1 MVPGKLRDR
10 EGGIERQTPYGRSLM
25 HDGHEQSVAVLTLG
39 EPLVAELGWALVDLG
54 YNVISFESLADAAP
68 AIVEDLVSVVVLN
81 AAVSAEEKAEALR
94 EVRSLAPATPVVE
107 VLERHSSPV
116 EGVDAVLV
124 PPYDAGAMAAVVG
137 PLLERHGGFLA
148 DPGGP

>member
-54 YNVISFESLADAAP
+54 YNVIVLSDCCYNVRADLHRFSIEHIMPRLSRVMTADAA
-68 AIVEDLVSVVVLN
+68 L
-81 AAVSAEEKAEALR
+81 
-94 EVRSLAPATPVVE
+94 SLI
-107 VLERHSSPV
+107 R
-116 EGVDAVLV
+116 
-124 PPYDAGAMAAVVG
+124 
-137 PLLERHGGFLA
+137 
-148 DPGGP
+148 